1 MARHRLTRVTFMVGS
16 IAAQLFYCSNS
27 LSGSNVKLYYSP
39 GACSLASHIVAREAG
54 IAIELVKVDFS
65 SKRTQVG
72 IDFLTINPKGNVPVL
87 ELDDGS
93 FLTEG
98 PAIIQFLADSKPERD
113 LVPRNGA
120 MSRYRLQEWLGF
132 INSDLHTNYAPLF
145 NPATP
150 ELIRS
155 AKQEVLFKYYAFIER
170 SLTSQQWLLGEQ
182 FSAADAYLFTVTNWA
197 RHVGLDLSRLPAI
210 TAFQQRVAGRPQVRE
225 ALLAEGLLRD

>member
-1 MARHRLTRVTFMVGS
+1 M
-16 IAAQLFYCSNS
+16 
-27 LSGSNVKLYYSP
+27 KLYYSP
-39 GACSLASHIVAREAG
+39 GACSLASHIVAREVG
-54 IAIELVKVDFS
+54 IAIELEKVDIS
-65 SKRTQVG
+65 SKRTQG
-72 IDFLTINPKGNVPVL
+72 EIDFLTINPKGNVPVL
-87 ELDDGS
+87 ALDDGI

-98 PAIIQFLADSKPERD
+98 PAIMQFLADLKPERD
-113 LVPRNGA
+113 LVPRHGTMA
-120 MSRYRLQEWLGF
+120 RYRLQEWLGF
-132 INSDLHTNYAPLF
+132 INSDLHTSYSPLF

-155 AKQEVLFKYYAFIER
+155 EKREILFKYYAFLER
-170 SLTSQQWLLGEQ
+170 SLTPRPWLLGEQ

>member
-1 MARHRLTRVTFMVGS
+1 M
-16 IAAQLFYCSNS
+16 
-27 LSGSNVKLYYSP
+27 KLYYSP

-54 IAIELVKVDFS
+54 IAIELEKVDIK
-65 SKRTQVG
+65 SKRTQSE

-87 ELDDGS
+87 ELDDGR

-98 PAIIQFLADSKPERD
+98 PAIMQFLADSKPERD
-113 LVPRNGA
+113 LVPRNGTMA
-120 MSRYRLQEWLGF
+120 RYRLQEWLGF
-132 INSDLHTNYAPLF
+132 INSDLHTSYSPLF
-145 NPATP
+145 NPETP

-155 AKQEVLFKYYAFIER
+155 ERREVLFKYYAFLER
-170 SLTSQQWLLGEQ
+170 SLTFQQWLLGEQ
-182 FSAADAYLFTVTNWA
+182 FSAADAYLFAVTNWA